1 MRFNFEYFLFISI
14 ICSLFIL
21 LVRVMTPFTSKKYK
35 RTWRYCI
42 WVVLGIRLLI
52 PADFSMS
59 KSYINI
65 DTIGK
70 ESSIENSNINFT
82 KDNKV
87 QKKDSGDK
95 LTGVQ
100 YEDEKLSQN
109 QNTNLENKAV
119 FHESLIKILFYPWI
133 IGVIVLTIY
142 DLICYRKVKSRMK
155 IMSKKL
161 EHGAIRNQFENTKKS
176 MKVFRNVEVRVCKCI
191 QSPMVIGWCNPV
203 LYLASQEYTEDEL
216 YYIFLHELIHVKKN
230 HILIKFFFNMVNN
243 IHWFNPFVY
252 VMKKEV
258 AKDIE
263 LLCDQEVVERI
274 NNEERKKYG
283 EVILRCI
290 DLRSNKEVL
299 FSSSFSNSKKQ
310 IKERLVQVMNIKKKK
325 KGIAFTGLILI
336 GVTCCSL
343 LVACNKDSTKDINSV
358 DKKSQ
363 EEVETVK
370 TGVSTEIITKNKESE
385 VSKDNIDKNTAKT
398 ENQINIDETKID
410 KNGTF
415 YLGMSEQELLKKT
428 KELNIDTTKINYEI
442 TNSFDSQEF
451 GDKVCGS
458 EKIQFTCSIRDKN
471 HSLYSISVQDDI
483 PTKLGLKIGD
493 TKDKMKQIYGSNYT
507 STKDDNDVISYKY
520 KFADNYFIVRI
531 EDNKVVDWSII
542 YDIYNQQ
549 NKK

>member
-42 WVVLGIRLLI
+42 WIVLGIRLLI
-52 PADFSMS
+52 PADFSLS

-70 ESSIENSNINFT
+70 ESSIENGTINST
-82 KDNKV
+82 KDKV
-87 QKKDSGDK
+87 QKKDSSDK
-95 LTGVQ
+95 LNRVG
-100 YEDEKLSQN
+100 YENEKLSQN
-109 QNTNLENKAV
+109 HNINLENKTV
-119 FHESLIKILFYPWI
+119 FYESLIKILFYVWI
-133 IGVIVLTIY
+133 TGVIIITIY
-142 DLICYRKVKSRMK
+142 DLICYRKVKGRMK
-155 IMSKKL
+155 IMSRKL
-161 EHGAIRNQFENTKKS
+161 DPGVIRNRFENVKRS

-203 LYLASQEYTEDEL
+203 LYLASQEYTEEEL
-216 YYIFLHELIHVKKN
+216 YYIFLHELVHVKKN
-230 HILIKFFFNMVNN
+230 HILTKFFFNMVNN

-263 LLCDQEVVERI
+263 LLCDQEVVEII

-325 KGIAFTGLILI
+325 KGMAFTGIILI
-336 GVTCCSL
+336 GVMCCSL

-370 TGVSTEIITKNKESE
+370 TNVSTEMVTKNKENE
-385 VSKDNIDKNTAKT
+385 VSKDNVDKNTVKT
-398 ENQINIDETKID
+398 GNKINIDETRID

-428 KELNIDTTKINYEI
+428 KELNIDTTKISYEI

-458 EKIQFTCSIRDKN
+458 EQIQFTCSIRDKN

-493 TKDKMKQIYGSNYT
+493 TKDKVTQIYGSNYT

-531 EDNKVVDWSII
+531 EDNKVLDWSII

>member
-42 WVVLGIRLLI
+42 WIVLGIRLLI

-70 ESSIENSNINFT
+70 ESSIENGTINST
-82 KDNKV
+82 KDKV
-87 QKKDSGDK
+87 QKKDSSDK
-95 LTGVQ
+95 LNRVG
-100 YEDEKLSQN
+100 YENEKLSQN
-109 QNTNLENKAV
+109 HNINLENKTV
-119 FHESLIKILFYPWI
+119 FYESLIKILFYVWI
-133 IGVIVLTIY
+133 TGVIIITIY
-142 DLICYRKVKSRMK
+142 DLICYRKVKGRMK
-155 IMSKKL
+155 IMSRKL
-161 EHGAIRNQFENTKKS
+161 DPGVIRNRFENVKRN

-203 LYLASQEYTEDEL
+203 LYLASQEYTEEEL
-216 YYIFLHELIHVKKN
+216 YYIFLHELVHVKKN
-230 HILIKFFFNMVNN
+230 HILTKFFFNMVNN

-263 LLCDQEVVERI
+263 LLCDQEVVEII

-299 FSSSFSNSKKQ
+299 FSSSFSNSRKQ

-325 KGIAFTGLILI
+325 KGMAFTGIILI
-336 GVTCCSL
+336 GVMCCSL

-370 TGVSTEIITKNKESE
+370 TNVSTEMVTKNKENE
-385 VSKDNIDKNTAKT
+385 VSKDNVDKNTVKT
-398 ENQINIDETKID
+398 GNKINIDETRID

-428 KELNIDTTKINYEI
+428 KELNIDTTKISYEI

-451 GDKVCGS
+451 GYKVCGS
-458 EKIQFTCSIRDKN
+458 EQIQFTCSIRDKN

-493 TKDKMKQIYGSNYT
+493 TKDKVTQIYGSNYT

-520 KFADNYFIVRI
+520 KFTDNYFIVRI
-531 EDNKVVDWSII
+531 EDNKVLDWSII